1 MRVTDPPVGHFMVG
15 IESADSGNSMVA
27 LATMLIDYGVPAI
40 PVVVDGIY
48 VGLVFE
54 DDLFAAMQS
63 GLPTSTP
70 ASELLRPTSAVSN
83 QASIAETLRRME
95 VNSTSTLAVID
106 DRGHVLGV
114 VTASRLL
121 ASNDRYA
128 RPKLVGGLATP
139 FGVRLL
145 GGGVTAGAGP
155 IHILATGA
163 VMFLT
168 LAIGNFIVMGLA
180 LAIPFEIQVTD
191 WFLTIQAFVTLLMFL
206 LLLRAQPLA
215 GYHAAEHMVV
225 HAIEQN
231 EPLEPETVARMPR
244 VHPRCGTN
252 IAVAAGLFLGISQT
266 PIIPSPDLRVLL
278 AIFARLFLF
287 RPLGAFV
294 QDKFTTKP
302 PTEKQ
307 LAAGIAAGKELLA
320 NYQTAGNITPSIPK
334 RIWQSGILHAM
345 AGSMGMALIVT
356 GILQVLPISAYWKVI
371 L

>member
-1 MRVTDPPVGHFMVG
+1 MIG
-15 IESADSGNSMVA
+15 IESADGGNSVA
-27 LATMLIDYGVPAI
+27 AVATMLIDYGVPAI
-40 PVVVDGIY
+40 PVVDNGIY
-48 VGLVFE
+48 CGLVFE
-54 DDLFAAMQS
+54 DDIFAALQS
-63 GLPTSTP
+63 GKTEFSP
-70 ASELLRPTSAVSN
+70 ATEILAPVPAISNRASKSECLR
-83 QASIAETLRRME
+83 QME
-95 VNSTSTLAVID
+95 ATGVSTLAVTD

-114 VTASRLL
+114 ITASRLL
-121 ASNDRYA
+121 AINDRYA

-155 IHILATGA
+155 MHILATGA
-163 VMFLT
+163 MMFLT
-168 LAIGNFIVMGLA
+168 FTIGTYIAMALA
-180 LAIPFEIQVTD
+180 LAVPFNIQITD
-191 WFLTIQAFVTLLMFL
+191 LFLTLQGMASLLFFL

-244 VHPRCGTN
+244 IHPRCGTN

-266 PIIPSPDLRVLL
+266 PLIPSADLRILAALL
-278 AIFARLFLF
+278 ATMFLY
-287 RPLGAFV
+287 RPLGSFV

-320 NYQTAGNITPSIPK
+320 NYQTAGNITPSIPT
-334 RIWQSGILHAM
+334 RIWQSGILHAI
-345 AGSMGMALIVT
+345 AGSMGTAFIIMT
-356 GILQVLPISAYWKVI
+356 ILQVLPIPAYWKVI